1 MWKCE
6 DRTQRGEAPSQL
18 SSTTVVA
25 KRAAPS
31 VGAVPLPNS
40 STRRRELWLLEV
52 RAVLSWL
59 ISQRKEDIPQADRLY
74 CLKPDGDP
82 GRVCRDT
89 VHQMCQ
95 IDYQSHLLHEDTDIL
110 SSGICATPQ

>member
-1 MWKCE
+1 M
-6 DRTQRGEAPSQL
+6 
-18 SSTTVVA
+18 
-25 KRAAPS
+25 
-31 VGAVPLPNS
+31 
-40 STRRRELWLLEV
+40 EV

-59 ISQRKEDIPQADRLY
+59 ISHRKEDIPQADRLY
-74 CLKPDGDP
+74 CLKPGEDPVHDGDP
-82 GRVCRDT
+82 SRVCRDT